1 MAWEKRGTRRYYTR
15 TRRICGRR
23 VREYYGNGERAEQ
36 VAAEDEY
43 RQALRTLTRN
53 AIKRH
58 VSRFADADAVLSR
71 LEGLTQRLTRASL
84 LAAGFR
90 QHDLGEWRRPR

>member
-1 MAWEKRGTRRYYTR
+1 MAWEQRGTKRYYSR
-15 TRRICGRR
+15 TRRLNGRR
-23 VREYYGNGERAEQ
+23 VREYYGNGERAERA
-36 VAAEDEY
+36 AAEDEY
-43 RQALRTLTRN
+43 RRALRTLTRN

-58 VSRFADADAVLSR
+58 DSRFADADAILGR

-90 QHDLGEWRRPR
+90 QHQHGEWRRPR

>member
-1 MAWEKRGTRRYYTR
+1 MAWEQRGTKRYYTR
-15 TRRICGRR
+15 TRRLHGRR

-36 VAAEDEY
+36 AAAEDEY

-58 VSRFADADAVLSR
+58 VGRFADADAVLNR
-71 LEGLTQRLTRASL
+71 LEGMTQRLTRASL

-90 QHDLGEWRRPR
+90 QHHRGEWRRPR

>member
-1 MAWEKRGTRRYYTR
+1 MAWEQRGTRRYYTR
-15 TRRICGRR
+15 TRRLNGRR
-23 VREYYGNGERAEQ
+23 VRLYYGSGERAEQ
-36 VAAEDEY
+36 AAAEDEY

-58 VSRFADADAVLSR
+58 VNRFAAPDAILAR
-71 LEGLTQRLTRASL
+71 LEGMTRCLTRASL